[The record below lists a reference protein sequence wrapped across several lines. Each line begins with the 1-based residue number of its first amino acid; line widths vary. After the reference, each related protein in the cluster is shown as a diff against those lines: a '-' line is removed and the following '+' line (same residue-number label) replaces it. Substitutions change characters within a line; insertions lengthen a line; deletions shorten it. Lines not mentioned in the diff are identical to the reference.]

1 MPVQVVHFWMWKN
14 GNFHAVSARET
25 AKIIGERTGG
35 QTMGRLIDADS
46 VKDFF
51 FSETSGTEET
61 IRDLAEK
68 HNLTYL
74 NDVNEDEVM
83 SFAKDLL
90 KAVQNVIETEPTAYD
105 PDKVEDQ
112 LNDKFRVVRTDEDL
126 EWNMAMDE
134 AITIVKGGGVDG
146 N

>member
-1 MPVQVVHFWMWKN
+1 M
-14 GNFHAVSARET
+14 
-25 AKIIGERTGG
+25 
-35 QTMGRLIDADS
+35 RLIDADS

-61 IRDLAEK
+61 IRGLAEK

-74 NDVNEDEVM
+74 NDVNEDGVM

-90 KAVQNVIETEPTAYD
+90 EAVQNVIETEPTAYD
-105 PDKVEDQ
+105 PDKVVEQ
-112 LNDKFRVVRTDEDL
+112 LEERTTFLKECTKYGNKDAEQQEKSYATMMMYEVAYLVDDL
-126 EWNMAMDE
+126 LE
-134 AITIVKGGGVDG
+134 IVKGGGVDG

>member
-1 MPVQVVHFWMWKN
+1 MM
-14 GNFHAVSARET
+14 S
-25 AKIIGERTGG
+25 
-35 QTMGRLIDADS
+35 RLIDADS

-90 KAVQNVIETEPTAYD
+90 KTVQNVIETEPTAYD
-105 PDKVEDQ
+105 PDKIVEQ
-112 LNDKFRVVRTDEDL
+112 LEYQKNIWNYNEIADTILVDEKRKAYT
-126 EWNMAMDE
+126 MA
-134 AITIVKGGGVDG
+134 IKIVKSGR

>member
-1 MPVQVVHFWMWKN
+1 
-14 GNFHAVSARET
+14 
-25 AKIIGERTGG
+25 
-35 QTMGRLIDADS
+35 MGRLIDADS

-126 EWNMAMDE
+126 EWNRAMDE

>member
-1 MPVQVVHFWMWKN
+1 M
-14 GNFHAVSARET
+14 
-25 AKIIGERTGG
+25 
-35 QTMGRLIDADS
+35 RLIDADS

-61 IRDLAEK
+61 ISDLAEK

-90 KAVQNVIETEPTAYD
+90 EAVQNVIETEPTAYD
-105 PDKVEDQ
+105 PDKIVEQ
-112 LNDKFRVVRTDEDL
+112 LEERTTFLKECTKYGNKDAEQQEKSYATMMMYEVAYLVDDL
-126 EWNMAMDE
+126 LE
-134 AITIVKGGGVDG
+134 IVKGGGVDG

>member
-1 MPVQVVHFWMWKN
+1 MEQEAEM
-14 GNFHAVSARET
+14 
-25 AKIIGERTGG
+25 
-35 QTMGRLIDADS
+35 RLIDADS

-61 IRDLAEK
+61 ISDLAEK

-90 KAVQNVIETEPTAYD
+90 EAVQNVIETEPTAYE
-105 PDKVEDQ
+105 PDTVMKQLEDRSTLAKPVGWTKQ
-112 LNDKFRVVRTDEDL
+112 YEIVTLKD
-126 EWNMAMDE
+126 
-134 AITIVKGGGVDG
+134 AIEIVKGRGLDKC
-146 N
+146 

>member
-1 MPVQVVHFWMWKN
+1 M
-14 GNFHAVSARET
+14 
-25 AKIIGERTGG
+25 
-35 QTMGRLIDADS
+35 RLIDADS

-90 KAVQNVIETEPTAYD
+90 EAVQNVIETEPTAYE
-105 PDKVEDQ
+105 PDKVVEQ
-112 LNDKFRVVRTDEDL
+112 LEERTTFLKECTKYGNKDAEQQEKSYATMMMYEVAYLVDDL
-126 EWNMAMDE
+126 LE
-134 AITIVKGGGVDG
+134 IVKGGGVDG

>member
-1 MPVQVVHFWMWKN
+1 
-14 GNFHAVSARET
+14 
-25 AKIIGERTGG
+25 
-35 QTMGRLIDADS
+35 MGRLIDADS

-90 KAVQNVIETEPTAYD
+90 EAVQNVIETEPTAYD
-105 PDKVEDQ
+105 PDKVVEQ
-112 LNDKFRVVRTDEDL
+112 LEELKKAEQNRPDNCDKTGFGDGEQIFDDGRSQGRY
-126 EWNMAMDE
+126 E
-134 AITIVKGGGVDG
+134 AFGETIKIVKGGGVDG